1 MTSAACRPAS
11 EPRRSPS
18 KRLAIAALTALVA
31 LGPACAPTPY
41 KSTLDPLALQAMQT
55 QDLETSKKVAF
66 AATVSVFQDLGY
78 VIEEADF
85 ETGLITA
92 EGSTQSRSNFWT
104 GGTNMITPKATAFV
118 EEIRPQFTRI
128 RLNFVEAHTSRG
140 YYGGGGDQDIP
151 NEDPDFYD
159 EVFTKIQEAVFI
171 RSATE

>member
-11 EPRRSPS
+11 EPGRPPRN
-18 KRLAIAALTALVA
+18 RYGVVTLTALVVV
-31 LGPACAPTPY
+31 LGACTPTPY
-41 KSTLDPLALQAMQT
+41 KSTLDPLALQAIQT
-55 QDLETSKKVAF
+55 QDFETSKKTAF

-78 VIEEADF
+78 VIEEADL

-92 EGSTQSRSNFWT
+92 EGSTASKSNFWT

-118 EEIRPQFTRI
+118 EEIRPQFTKV
-128 RLNFVEAHTSRG
+128 RLNFVEVRSSRG

-159 EVFTKIQEAVFI
+159 EVFTKIHEAVFI
-171 RSATE
+171 RTATE